1 MHRLIG
7 FASQWATQGTQ
18 PCMHL
23 AAALLTASLLA
34 GCAAGPGAAPSP
46 NAPQLFMTARG
57 LKQWDHPEAFG
68 PVPNEMLAIGRQY
81 CATLNN
87 GGKRYTP
94 TGYHPH
100 ARSVEGYPFEDGGFY
115 CTLE

>member
-1 MHRLIG
+1 M
-7 FASQWATQGTQ
+7 
-18 PCMHL
+18 
-23 AAALLTASLLA
+23 
-34 GCAAGPGAAPSP
+34 
-46 NAPQLFMTARG
+46 NARG